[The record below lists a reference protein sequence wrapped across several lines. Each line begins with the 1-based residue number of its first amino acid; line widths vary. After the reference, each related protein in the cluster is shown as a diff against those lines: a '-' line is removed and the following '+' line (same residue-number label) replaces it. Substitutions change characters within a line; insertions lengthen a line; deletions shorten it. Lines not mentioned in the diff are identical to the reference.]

1 MIRGINLRG
10 AIALNVITMIGI
22 GPLITIP
29 LVLAQLA
36 GPLALAG
43 WVAGALVALCD
54 GLVWAELGSRY
65 PGAGGTYAYLRDV
78 FGANGWG
85 RLLAFLYNW
94 QYFLSSGLVIATGY
108 IGFAQYAGYL
118 YAPAAA
124 NPNVMHL
131 IAVGIGLVSI
141 AFVYRRITA
150 VARLGTYLGLAA
162 IVTLVIVGIAGF
174 AHGDVHRAFTLPA
187 TGSLGWGF
195 VAGLGSA
202 LFVTLYDYA
211 GYAQI
216 ALVGEEVERPQ
227 RTLPLA
233 IIAAIFIV
241 LALYL
246 FLQIGVL
253 SGMPWQSLLDR
264 AGNPT
269 AQSQYVAAT
278 VVQHAWG
285 TRAAVIVTA
294 LILVTAFA
302 SLYGNLVGAARVP
315 FAAAR
320 DGAFLPVFARLHPT
334 KQFPHVA
341 LLGIGA
347 ISLAACF
354 LNLADV
360 IALLSAAGILTGNI
374 AQIGALFA
382 LRMRGER
389 TPFRMWLYPLP
400 AIVALAGWCYA
411 FASTGPRPIALGM
424 AWLAAGVI
432 VYLFIARRQRAWPFA
447 ARAVAGVFAMML
459 FCNAAPARAQHQSFF
474 LYGATFF
481 YERVPRDQWADAL
494 RRYRAMGINTI
505 DLYVMWNW
513 HEISDGAFDFT
524 GRTNPRRDLLGLL
537 KLIDADGFKIVLRPG
552 PVIRNEWR
560 NGGYPAWLLE
570 RPQYDMPLRDVLEGR
585 YPATATLQNAH
596 SDAAAREWMNNP
608 VHMRYATRWLQ
619 TVLHAVAPWQRDLVA
634 ISLDDDQGAYI
645 DNDTWPG
652 PHFHQYIHYLASVV
666 RKSAPGIPT
675 FINTY
680 EMKVTASAPAWAWG
694 NWYQSDAYSIGEHD
708 RTQLEFSTGLLQ
720 TQRRPIMI
728 SEFQAGWLQDADQ
741 PAPRPADPTNTTLAL
756 HTLLQMGAHGIV
768 NFPAQDTLN
777 PAGWE
782 APWTNAFYSW
792 DAALSVQL
800 TPQARWKPT
809 AAFGSLVARYGAQ
822 LAHTHRAADAAVS
835 YLTSAYDPPNISN
848 EDIAHIAQV
857 TMDAQRGCRIMRI
870 SCSIVDLRYVPLS
883 DLRRYAVLIVPPDG
897 LHASFIP
904 SVRQKLAAYRASGGR
919 IVSSARR
926 AHVASPVA
934 GGVPNAA
941 LLVSDDRRFAF
952 LDIVNYGRTQL
963 HVRAARVHE
972 GSFSA
977 QVPAQ
982 TVPARDAVLVPLGAV
997 APREMPLAVVRG
1009 PSTKPSPEISK
1020 GQDDKAGQDDKTTI
1034 PLRAGSVVS
1043 VHAPLRDGVY
1053 ARDVYR
1059 DGYPAIVMQNRAVRL
1074 IVSPC
1079 AGARAFVF
1087 EDFATHENFFTTVGG
1102 LRDSWKNPLPPSARD
1117 YIGKY
1122 THPIATG
1129 TFNRC
1134 YSVRVS
1140 GAARETSF
1148 SYTAPDAPPA
1158 GARFRKKI
1166 ALDPDGFTETL
1177 NAAFTHSPTQRAQ
1190 TLTSFAID
1198 RGTNILRVPNGIGFY
1213 ARSKQRLVAVV
1224 WQSGSVS
1231 GVDIQRH
1238 TADALVTLT
1247 FSAGPARRLR
1257 YRVVPAHSAANAQ
1270 AQLRVLSNRP

>member
-36 GPLALAG
+36 GPLALTG

-124 NPNVMHL
+124 NSNVTHV

-162 IVTLVIVGIAGF
+162 IVTLLVVGIAGF

-187 TGSLGWGF
+187 NGSLGWGF

-253 SGMPWQSLLDR
+253 SGIPWQSLLDR
-264 AGNPT
+264 TGHPT
-269 AQSQYVAAT
+269 PQSQYVAAT

-285 TRAAVIVTA
+285 TSAAVVVTA

-354 LNLADV
+354 LHLADV

-389 TPFRMWLYPLP
+389 APFRMWLYPLP

-411 FASTGPRPIALGM
+411 FASTGPRPIALGT
-424 AWLAAGVI
+424 AWLAAGVL

-447 ARAVAGVFAMML
+447 ARAVAGIFAVLL
-459 FCNAAPARAQHQSFF
+459 FCSAAPARAQQQPFF

-494 RRYRAMGINTI
+494 RQYRAMGINTI

-513 HEISDGAFDFT
+513 HEISDGDFDFT

-537 KLIDADGFKIVLRPG
+537 KLIDADGFKLVLRPG

-570 RPQYDMPLRDVLEGR
+570 RPQYAMPLRDVLQGR

-596 SDAAAREWMNNP
+596 SDTAAREWMNNP

-619 TVLHAVAPWQRDLVA
+619 TVLRAAAPWRRDIVA
-634 ISLDDDQGAYI
+634 IALDDDQGAYI

-652 PHFHQYIHYLASVV
+652 PHFHEYIQYLAWVV
-666 RKSAPGIPT
+666 RKWAPGIPT

-768 NFPAQDTLN
+768 NFPVQDTLN

-809 AAFGSLVARYGAQ
+809 AAFGSLVSQYGAQ
-822 LAHTHRAADAAVS
+822 LARTHRAADAAVA
-835 YLTSAYDPPNISN
+835 YLTSAYDPSSISN
-848 EDIAHIAQV
+848 DGIAHIAQV

-870 SCSIVDLRYVPLS
+870 SCSLVDLRYVPLR
-883 DLRRYAVLIVPPDG
+883 DLQRYAVLIVPPGG
-897 LHASFIP
+897 LHGSFIP
-904 SVRQKLAAYRASGGR
+904 SVRQKLAAYRLGGGK
-919 IVSSARR
+919 IVSTARL
-926 AHVASPVA
+926 AHIATPVA
-934 GGVPNAA
+934 GGIPNAA

-952 LDIVNYGRTQL
+952 VDIVNYARTPL
-963 HVRAARVHE
+963 HVTAARVHE

-982 TVPARDAVLVPLGAV
+982 TVPARGAVLLPLGGV
-997 APREMPLAVVRG
+997 APHEMPLTIVRG
-1009 PSTKPSPEISK
+1009 ASTPQHDNS
-1020 GQDDKAGQDDKTTI
+1020 TV
-1034 PLRAGSVVS
+1034 PLRVGSWVS
-1043 VHAPLRDGVY
+1043 VRAPLRDGVY
-1053 ARDVYR
+1053 ASDVYR
-1059 DGYPAIVMQNRAVRL
+1059 DGYPAVVMQNHAVRL

-1087 EDFATHENFFTTVGG
+1087 EDLATHQNLFTTVGG
-1102 LRDSWKNPLPPSARD
+1102 LRDAWKNQLPPSARD
-1117 YIGKY
+1117 YIAKY

-1134 YSVRVS
+1134 YSVRVN
-1140 GAARETSF
+1140 GAARSAAF
-1148 SYTAPDAPPA
+1148 SYAAPDAPPD
-1158 GARFRKKI
+1158 GARFRKTI
-1166 ALDPDGFTETL
+1166 ALGPHGFTETL
-1177 NAAFTHSPTQRAQ
+1177 DTVFAHSPTQRAQ
-1190 TLTSFAID
+1190 TLTSFALD
-1198 RGTNILRVPNGIGFY
+1198 DAATLLRVPGGIGVY
-1213 ARSKQRLVAVV
+1213 DRSRQRLVALIWPRAAVE
-1224 WQSGSVS
+1224 
-1231 GVDIQRH
+1231 GVDVQRH
-1238 TADALVTLT
+1238 AADALVTLT
-1247 FSAGPARRLR
+1247 LAPGSARMQYHIVA
-1257 YRVVPAHSAANAQ
+1257 AHSPGSAQ
-1270 AQLRVLSNRP
+1270 AELKALANRP